1 MGSRRKWLTGRA
13 WRGRVSLGGR
23 WAKVA
28 WYNPAGGH
36 ARLHGEAM
44 WQLSSAAEMAI
55 VGRLRIS
62 PNRP

>member
-1 MGSRRKWLTGRA
+1 M
-13 WRGRVSLGGR
+13 SLGGR

-44 WQLSSAAEMAI
+44 WLLSSAAEMAI